1 MEECKYTFYYKSYS
15 DSVYVRR
22 ASDNH
27 YANIMCTLLIYE
39 VFACQL
45 VNLHKIINVRQRF
58 ELIFT
63 HLDCGHT

>member
-27 YANIMCTLLIYE
+27 YANIMGTLLIY
-39 VFACQL
+39 
-45 VNLHKIINVRQRF
+45 
-58 ELIFT
+58 
-63 HLDCGHT
+63 